1 MLDDAA
7 VNGPRYYMS
16 LDTMQHSYWNGLP
29 QVSDVAV
36 WPQCVNVAW
45 LQVAW
50 TAGEADEVVLTRLKN
65 ASVIHGFHE
74 EKVFVRMAITRADT
88 PGGAVSAANFDGR
101 EEEVQVNLAV
111 ELLPPKVKLQPMH
124 PVP

>member
-1 MLDDAA
+1 MWVSGHHA
-7 VNGPRYYMS
+7 RMS
-16 LDTMQHSYWNGLP
+16 PG
-29 QVSDVAV
+29 
-36 WPQCVNVAW
+36 
-45 LQVAW
+45 LQVVW

-111 ELLPPKVKLQPMH
+111 ELLPPKVTPQPAH
-124 PVP
+124 THT

>member
-1 MLDDAA
+1 M
-7 VNGPRYYMS
+7 
-16 LDTMQHSYWNGLP
+16 
-29 QVSDVAV
+29 
-36 WPQCVNVAW
+36 
-45 LQVAW
+45 
-50 TAGEADEVVLTRLKN
+50 LTRLKN

-111 ELLPPKVKLQPMH
+111 ELLPPKVRLQPLLLH
-124 PVP
+124 LWGGSACEKRLGLCRQT